1 MHLIPMVIE
10 QTGRGERAYDI
21 YSRLL
26 KDRIIFMGTGIDDQ
40 ISNLI
45 IAQLLYLEAEGPEKD
60 IHLYINSPGGSV
72 SAGLAIYDTL
82 RYIKPE
88 IETIC
93 IGQAA
98 SMAALILSAGTKGKR
113 FALPHSR
120 IMIHQPMGGFSGQ
133 ASDIDI
139 HAKEILRL
147 KDELNRILSENTGQP
162 LDRIETD
169 TDRDFFM
176 SGEQA
181 VEYGIVDK
189 VISTRLNEI
198 KE

>member
-1 MHLIPMVIE
+1 M
-10 QTGRGERAYDI
+10 
-21 YSRLL
+21 
-26 KDRIIFMGTGIDDQ
+26 
-40 ISNLI
+40 SNLI

-98 SMAALILSAGTKGKR
+98 SMAALILSAGTNGKR

-147 KDELNRILSENTGQP
+147 KSELNRILSENTGQP

-176 SGEQA
+176 SGDQA
-181 VEYGIVDK
+181 VDYGIVDS
-189 VISTRLNEI
+189 VISTRPAVN